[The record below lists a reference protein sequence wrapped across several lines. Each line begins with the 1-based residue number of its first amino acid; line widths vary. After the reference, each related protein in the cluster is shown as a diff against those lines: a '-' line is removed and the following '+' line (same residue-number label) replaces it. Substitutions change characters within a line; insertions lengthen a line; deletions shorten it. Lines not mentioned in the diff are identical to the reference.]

1 MKKLKDNENE
11 SSSKISDLTSQI
23 NSLQADISSLLA
35 KKNELEEQII
45 CKSNEARELGEHNL
59 ELRNQISELEMKSK
73 EREDELSAI
82 MKKLKDNENESS
94 SKISDLTSQINSLQ
108 ADISSLLAK
117 KNELEEQIV
126 LNGNEASTL
135 VESLTNE
142 LKAEKIQ
149 LVDKSRENSEC
160 LIQIE
165 SLKEEVGRKTKE
177 QERLIE
183 DRENLTRQLR
193 DLELEMSTLKSKNSK
208 DEEQIRAN
216 SQEISHFQHKIYKA
230 EEEASGKIIVFTAQV
245 DNLQKELLSMQKTK
259 EELDL
264 CCEKLRQEHAQT
276 HTIVDNNIMD
286 LKRTLKEVEDAYQKL
301 NVETWKRKGMRQGIM
316 R

>member
-1 MKKLKDNENE
+1 
-11 SSSKISDLTSQI
+11 
-23 NSLQADISSLLA
+23 
-35 KKNELEEQII
+35 
-45 CKSNEARELGEHNL
+45 
-59 ELRNQISELEMKSK
+59 
-73 EREDELSAI
+73 
-82 MKKLKDNENESS
+82 
-94 SKISDLTSQINSLQ
+94 
-108 ADISSLLAK
+108 
-117 KNELEEQIV
+117 
-126 LNGNEASTL
+126 
-135 VESLTNE
+135 
-142 LKAEKIQ
+142 
-149 LVDKSRENSEC
+149 
-160 LIQIE
+160 LIQIQ
-165 SLKEEVGRKTKE
+165 SLKEEVGRKTQE

-245 DNLQKELLSMQKTK
+245 DNLQKDLLSMQKTK

-301 NVETWKRKGMRQGIM
+301 NEEYKQYNECKVKLEGRDLEEKGNETRNHEVELRLSNQKLRNTEQLLSEKEEELQQVQRTFHEHIGSKNRMVTELEHQLEKLRKLMKDKDESARQQQSEAIRQLTMRVRDLRNVNDDLRDIISNS
-316 R
+316 RSYCCLC